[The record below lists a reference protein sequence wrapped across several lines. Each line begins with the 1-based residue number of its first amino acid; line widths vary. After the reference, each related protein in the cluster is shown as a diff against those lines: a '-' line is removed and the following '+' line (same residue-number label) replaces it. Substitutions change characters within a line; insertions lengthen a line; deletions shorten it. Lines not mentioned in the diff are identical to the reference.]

1 MSEPDQHLMLAFE
14 GETVSPWL
22 AERLETS
29 PPAGVT
35 LFRGLNMSSPDQV
48 AELVEHL
55 QDLNGDDAPLL
66 VAVDQ
71 EGGQLQG
78 LVDSTPFAGNMALGA
93 VDDTDLT
100 RRVAEAMAIELTA
113 VGINLNYAPVADVAS
128 RPGNPSLGV
137 RSFGEDPSLVA
148 RHVVAAVNGFRDG
161 GVLSTLKH
169 FPGKGEAS
177 VDPHYEL
184 PTMHLD
190 RSRLESIE
198 LPPFREGIIAGSD
211 LLMTGHYAVP
221 ELTGSADIP
230 VSMSRQAVENFVRC
244 ELDFDGLVIT
254 DALDMGAVHQNG
266 DLEGDII
273 ATMAGG
279 TDLLLCMA
287 TGPQRDRARAAV
299 AHGIESGLIPDET
312 LLRSVERI
320 SRVRRSLSRQD
331 PEPGLVGSHKEL
343 SAEVAER
350 SITLVR
356 DDRGLLPVIYS
367 SDTSILVLEPQ
378 PANVTPADT
387 TALHPPSLGAA
398 MRERCPGAIE
408 YVIFPTDPDHNTI
421 SALTERAGRWDIAI
435 VGTVN
440 ANPGQARLVKSLMAT
455 GVDVV
460 TISMREP
467 QDLATYPEAT
477 THICTYS
484 SHAPSMRSVVSA
496 IFGDSEFGGRLPV
509 SIPGIYNRGHGL

>member
-1 MSEPDQHLMLAFE
+1 MSGPDKHLMLAFE
-14 GETVSPWL
+14 GTTVPRWL
-22 AERLETS
+22 VERLHDA
-29 PPAGVT
+29 PPAGVS
-35 LFRGLNMSSPDQV
+35 LFRGLNMTSPEQV
-48 AELVEHL
+48 ADLVTEL
-55 QDLNGDDAPLL
+55 QDLNSGDSPLL

-93 VDDTDLT
+93 VDDTELT
-100 RRVAEAMAIELTA
+100 RRVAEAMAIELNA
-113 VGINLNYAPVADVAS
+113 VGVNLNYAPVADVAS

-148 RHVVAAVNGFRDG
+148 RHVVAAVTGFRDG

-198 LPPFREGIIAGSD
+198 LPPFRAGIIAGSD

-230 VSMSRQAVENFVRC
+230 VSMSREAVEKFVRC
-244 ELDFDGLVIT
+244 ELAFDGLVIT
-254 DALDMGAVHQNG
+254 DALDMGAVHRNG

-287 TGPQRDRARAAV
+287 TGPQRERARAAV
-299 AHGIESGLIPDET
+299 AHGIESGLIPHET
-312 LLRSVERI
+312 LVRSVERI
-320 SRVRRSLSRQD
+320 SRVRDELSRHV
-331 PEPGLVGSHKEL
+331 PEPGLVGSHNEL
-343 SAEVAER
+343 AAEVAER

-356 DDRGLLPVIYS
+356 DERGLLPVISS

-378 PANVTPADT
+378 PSNVTPADT

-398 MRERCPGAIE
+398 VRERFPGAIE
-408 YVIFPTDPDHNTI
+408 YVVFPTEPDDSTI
-421 SALTERAGRWDIAI
+421 VALVEKSAAHHLVI

-440 ANPGQARLVKSLMAT
+440 ADATQAKLVKSLIAA
-455 GVDVV
+455 GSRVV

-467 QDLATYPEAT
+467 QDLAAYPEAT
-477 THICTYS
+477 THVCTYS
-484 SHAPSMRSVVSA
+484 SHLPSMKAVVSA
-496 IFGDSEFGGRLPV
+496 MFGDSRFRGRLPV
-509 SIPGIYNRGHGL
+509 SIAGMYSRGHGL